1 MSKINQVLN
10 YATMDDYK
18 QVMDVFKLH
27 KSYFPHIRGD
37 KVKRMIK
44 SKNIV
49 WEDDVLITW
58 NHYKRK
64 QKVGNYQAQKG
75 DCILHQI
82 AAVKQGDGSAKKVFE
97 KFIWDGNKYRDV
109 ILSVRAENHRARS
122 FYEKY
127 KFKVVSDIE
136 WGTKEKIKG
145 KVYLLEQKILGIKK
159 WL

>member
-1 MSKINQVLN
+1 
-10 YATMDDYK
+10 MDDYK

-37 KVKRMIK
+37 KVKRMIE

-75 DCILHQI
+75 DCILHKI
-82 AAVKQGDGSAKKVFE
+82 AAAKQGDGSAKKVF
-97 KFIWDGNKYRDV
+97 
-109 ILSVRAENHRARS
+109 
-122 FYEKY
+122 
-127 KFKVVSDIE
+127 
-136 WGTKEKIKG
+136 
-145 KVYLLEQKILGIKK
+145 
-159 WL
+159 